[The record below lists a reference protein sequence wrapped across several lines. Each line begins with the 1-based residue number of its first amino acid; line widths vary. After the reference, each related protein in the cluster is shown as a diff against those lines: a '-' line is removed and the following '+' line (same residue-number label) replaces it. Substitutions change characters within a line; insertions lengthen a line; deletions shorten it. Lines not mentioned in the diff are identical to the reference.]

1 MSWFVIRTKPRQ
13 EERASEHLGNQNFEY
28 YCPWMTRDNGK
39 REPLFPGYVF
49 VLDAASQQPFSTIR
63 STRGV
68 LSFVRFGLE
77 FARASDELIEKIR
90 EREIGLQRVDR
101 FKPEDRVRFKQ
112 GPFSEL
118 EAIYQC
124 KSGTERSVVLL
135 NILNQYKEV
144 SVKTDDIQHA

>member
-13 EERASEHLGNQNFEY
+13 EDRASEHLDNQNFEY

-49 VLDAASQQPFSTIR
+49 VYDAAAAQPFSTIR

-68 LSFVRFGLE
+68 LGFVRFGLE
-77 FARASDELIEKIR
+77 FARASDELIETIR
-90 EREIGLQRVDR
+90 ERESSLQRVDR
-101 FKPEDRVRFKQ
+101 FKPDDRVRFKQ
-112 GPFSEL
+112 GPFAEI
-118 EAIYQC
+118 EAIYRC
-124 KSGTERSVVLL
+124 KSGVERSVILL
-135 NILNQYKEV
+135 TILNQPKEV